1 MRLSGAKALLEAL
14 KREGVEMMFGIPGGA
29 TIPFYDELYHEESIR
44 HILARHE
51 QCAAHMA
58 DGYARV
64 SGRVGVCCATSGP
77 GATNLVTGI
86 ATAYMDSSPVV
97 AIVGQVPR
105 SMIGKDAFQEADV
118 VGIMTPISKYAYQ
131 VMNAAEIP
139 EIVKAAFMI
148 ASTNRPGPVVL
159 EFPRDVLTEE
169 VDIDFPSQITLRGY
183 TIRSGDPHPYQLKRV
198 LGLVLNA
205 EKPII
210 IAGGGVIMAN
220 ASEELIKFAELI
232 QAPVVTT
239 LMGKGAIPEIH
250 PLCLGIMG
258 MHGRAEANHAVEEA
272 DLIIAVGVRFA
283 DRTIMRLD
291 LFAQDAKVIHI
302 DLDPAEIGKNVRAD
316 VPIVADAK
324 KALKALYD
332 RLVEIGV
339 KKHVDS
345 PWLKRVRELQK
356 IFASEHQKMMDGPR
370 IRPAKLMKILRE
382 MLPED
387 SIITTGVGQNQM
399 WAALYFKALKPRTF
413 ITSGGLGTMGFGLP
427 AAIGAK
433 AAAPNRVVVNIDGDG
448 SFLMTQQDLAT
459 SITEE
464 LPVISIILDNRSL
477 GMVRQWQCLL
487 CENRTCEV
495 DLGNVPDF
503 VKLAEAYGAVGVRVE
518 SYEEFESAVRKALF
532 SEVSVVIDVPISPD
546 EKVFPMVLP
555 GKRLKEV
562 VYGG

>member
-198 LGLVLNA
+198 LGLILNA

-210 IAGGGVIMAN
+210 IAGGGVIRAN
-220 ASEELIKFAELI
+220 ASDELTKFAELI

-239 LMGKGAIPEIH
+239 LMGKGAIPETH
-250 PLCLGIMG
+250 SLCLGTVG

-291 LFAQDAKVIHI
+291 LFAQDAKII
-302 DLDPAEIGKNVRAD
+302 NIATDQARKGKKVRAD
-316 VPIVADAK
+316 VPKV
-324 KALKALYD
+324 
-332 RLVEIGV
+332 
-339 KKHVDS
+339 
-345 PWLKRVRELQK
+345 
-356 IFASEHQKMMDGPR
+356 
-370 IRPAKLMKILRE
+370 
-382 MLPED
+382 
-387 SIITTGVGQNQM
+387 
-399 WAALYFKALKPRTF
+399 
-413 ITSGGLGTMGFGLP
+413 
-427 AAIGAK
+427 
-433 AAAPNRVVVNIDGDG
+433 
-448 SFLMTQQDLAT
+448 
-459 SITEE
+459 
-464 LPVISIILDNRSL
+464 
-477 GMVRQWQCLL
+477 
-487 CENRTCEV
+487 
-495 DLGNVPDF
+495 
-503 VKLAEAYGAVGVRVE
+503 AEA
-518 SYEEFESAVRKALF
+518 RK
-532 SEVSVVIDVPISPD
+532 
-546 EKVFPMVLP
+546 
-555 GKRLKEV
+555 GLKLSTNV
-562 VYGG
+562 